1 MVEPRDDSQ
10 GDAPGGGERAKDHGI
25 RAILDALAVGDP
37 NDLLCLRDL
46 LSGLGRRA
54 FGMLLFACVLP
65 AFIPI
70 PIGGAIS
77 GPLTIL
83 IGLQL
88 CVGMRKPWLPE
99 FLARRGPHRH
109 ALQRFDKI
117 ISPWLARLEHL
128 IKPRLPQVLD
138 LRIASAVTGLL
149 LILLGLLLSL
159 PIPLTNYL
167 FGVLLLAF
175 ALALLERDGVL
186 MLVAWIT
193 GAIAI
198 GVFGVL
204 SGTLAAQVTKWFAYL
219 F

>member
-1 MVEPRDDSQ
+1 MVEPRDENQ
-10 GDAPGGGERAKDHGI
+10 GERAKEHGI

-37 NDLLCLRDL
+37 NDLLRLRDL

-99 FLARRGPHRH
+99 FLAKRGPHRH
-109 ALQRFDKI
+109 ALQRFDGI

-138 LRIASAVTGLL
+138 LRIASAVTGMLL
-149 LILLGLLLSL
+149 VLLGVLLSL

-186 MLVAWIT
+186 MLVAWVA

-198 GVFGVL
+198 GIFGVL
-204 SGTLAAQVTKWFAYL
+204 SGSLAAQASKWLDYVF
-219 F
+219 